1 MGYFDYTLEPRRAIL
16 FEDVKSNYASIE
28 CNQLGLDPL
37 TTSLCVMSR
46 ADNSNGLILA
56 ASPTF
61 KKVFGRSNVGR
72 SYELP
77 FYPETG
83 KFNYRRWDETHRD
96 FYGQVE
102 PPSPEY
108 VQIIE
113 DWARKTYI
121 VPPRMGL
128 YIKSNIKVLK
138 ILATFTSMAEIHP
151 YSIDE
156 SFLDVTESLDFFFPD
171 ESDYY
176 QKMDKMAQMIQR
188 TVYHQTG
195 LYITIG
201 MGDNPL
207 LAKLAMDNYAKHND
221 NMRALI
227 RYEDV
232 EEKVWSIEEM
242 TDFWGIG
249 ERIKRNF
256 AKIGIHSIRELAN
269 ADPDFIKREMKT
281 IGLQQFFHAN
291 GIDETSIYDHY
302 SKASTSFGN
311 SQILPRDYTR
321 QEEVEIVLKEMCEQV
336 AVRLRKAKKECVN
349 ISFFVG
355 FSMKEPRPTISASRK
370 IDPTNSTV
378 ELQNTVIRLFRERYE
393 GGSVRNIGISAN
405 GLIDAPFHLISLFEN
420 ADDDKEIE
428 WQRQEEKIQD
438 AIDAIRQKQGFM
450 SIQKATVL
458 KAGSRAIA
466 RSKLIGGHSAGGL
479 EGLE

>member
-1 MGYFDYTLEPRRAIL
+1 MGYFDYSLEPRRAIL

-56 ASPTF
+56 SSPTF
-61 KKVFGRSNVGR
+61 KKVFGKSNVGR
-72 SYELP
+72 SHELP
-77 FYPETG
+77 FYPETR

-96 FYGQVE
+96 FYGNVE
-102 PPSPEY
+102 APNPEY
-108 VQIIE
+108 VKFIE
-113 DWARKTYI
+113 DWARITYI

-128 YIKSNIKVLK
+128 YIQSNIKVLK
-138 ILATFTSMAEIHP
+138 ILAIFTSMAEIHP

-156 SFLDVTESLDFFFPD
+156 SFLDVTESLDYYFPD
-171 ESDYY
+171 VKDYY
-176 QKMDKMAQMIQR
+176 EQMDKMAQKIQR
-188 TVYHQTG
+188 AVYHQTG
-195 LYITIG
+195 LYITVG

-207 LAKLAMDNYAKHND
+207 LAKLAMDNYAKHSK

-227 RYEDV
+227 RYEDI
-232 EEKVWSIEEM
+232 EEKVWSIKEM

-249 ERIKRNF
+249 ERTKRNF
-256 AKIGIHSIRELAN
+256 EKIGIRSIRELAN
-269 ADPDFIKREMKT
+269 ANPDFIKREMKT

-291 GIDETSIYDHY
+291 GIDETSIFDHY

-311 SQILPRDYTR
+311 SQILPRDYTH
-321 QEEVEIVLKEMCEQV
+321 QGEVEIVLKEMCEQV

-355 FSMKEPRPTISASRK
+355 FSMKEPKPSVHASRK
-370 IDPTNSTV
+370 IDPTNSTSEIQKIV
-378 ELQNTVIRLFRERYE
+378 LQLFRERFE
-393 GGSVRNIGISAN
+393 GGAVRNIGISAN
-405 GLIDAPFHLISLFEN
+405 GLIDAPFRMISLFESRE
-420 ADDDKEIE
+420 DDQEILKQKQDE
-428 WQRQEEKIQD
+428 RLQE
-438 AIDAIRQKQGFM
+438 AIDTIRQKQGFT
-450 SIQKATVL
+450 SIQKGSIL